1 MARGRDVRALG
12 GLKIAAIG
20 PATAESLRAY
30 GLKADVVPPAFKA
43 EVLLEALGPQVT
55 PGSKM
60 LLARAQIAREVLP
73 QGLMRLGATVDVAPV
88 YKSRLPHE
96 IPPEAEAALQEG
108 QVDILTFTSSATV
121 HNFVQLLGQERVH
134 ALAAKAVVASI
145 GPITSAT
152 LEGIR
157 PHPADR
163 TERLHHPGPGCGDC
177 GFH

>member
-1 MARGRDVRALG
+1 MSKGQDVRALG

-73 QGLMRLGATVDVAPV
+73 QGLMRLGAKVDVAPV
-88 YKSRLPHE
+88 YKSRLPQRDS
-96 IPPEAEAALQEG
+96 PG
-108 QVDILTFTSSATV
+108 
-121 HNFVQLLGQERVH
+121 GRGR
-134 ALAAKAVVASI
+134 LAR
-145 GPITSAT
+145 GR
-152 LEGIR
+152 GGY
-157 PHPADR
+157 PH
-163 TERLHHPGPGCGDC
+163 LHQFRHGA
-177 GFH
+177 